1 MTFSTSSSAFAAV
14 SRHFD
19 DPRAREDVRLTV
31 APDGDGGQPLSL
43 SPAEAREALYEPASD
58 PALSAAIWQEALV
71 RACADRTPGGSWQLL
86 LIWLALPQLTGT
98 AYRICG
104 RLRADRA
111 DVESEM
117 ILALLEELRIADPA
131 TLPSAQALIK
141 AARSHGWRFARAG
154 LRERPS
160 AHLENL
166 ADDSCRTVTGGENL
180 EQQDFEVEVVRPD
193 GPDGLRAPL
202 RFPIPAER
210 LEREVLNSL
219 ADDLGL
225 HEVMRRAGHS
235 RNRRR
240 IGTLS
245 LRRRARRR

>member
-1 MTFSTSSSAFAAV
+1 
-14 SRHFD
+14 
-19 DPRAREDVRLTV
+19 
-31 APDGDGGQPLSL
+31 
-43 SPAEAREALYEPASD
+43 
-58 PALSAAIWQEALV
+58 
-71 RACADRTPGGSWQLL
+71 
-86 LIWLALPQLTGT
+86 
-98 AYRICG
+98 
-104 RLRADRA
+104 
-111 DVESEM
+111 M